1 MTVARVLWFAAV
13 CVKVLVFTVRWI
25 LGAAVGLILIV
36 VALASMVRRLC
47 VGARQM
53 WRSWR
58 GVDVNNPAN
67 TTPLERSTCCDA
79 GIITSNVDGF
89 LCEDCHGRVPPA
101 HASRSCPTT
110 DS

>member
-25 LGAAVGLILIV
+25 LGAAVGLALIV
-36 VALASMVRRLC
+36 VALASMVRKLSFR
-47 VGARQM
+47 ARET
-53 WRSWR
+53 WRSRR
-58 GVDVNNPAN
+58 GEAVIDPMN
-67 TTPLERSTCCDA
+67 TTPPERSTCCGA

-89 LCEDCHGRVPPA
+89 LCEDCFGSVPPA
-101 HASRSCPTT
+101 QASRSYPDA